1 MIRPLGPKSK
11 VAVLL
16 PSVPKTSAFLKKGV
30 RSFCFVLIMALA
42 VVVAFVSSSRPIEA
56 QSLATTSRVVQGK
69 VFADNGSPQQGAI
82 VYLKDQ
88 KSLEIKT
95 FISAQGGDFRFGQL
109 GSQDDYT
116 VWAEFGGHK
125 SKTKNIS
132 SFDSKK
138 VFDISLHLEAK

>member
-1 MIRPLGPKSK
+1 
-11 VAVLL
+11 V
-16 PSVPKTSAFLKKGV
+16 
-30 RSFCFVLIMALA
+30 
-42 VVVAFVSSSRPIEA
+42 EA

-69 VFADNGSPQQGAI
+69 VLADNGAPQQGAI

-95 FISAQGGDFRFGQL
+95 FISAQDGAFRFGQL
-109 GSQDDYT
+109 GSQDDYAL
-116 VWAEFGGHK
+116 WAEFGGHK

-138 VFDISLHLEAK
+138 TFDINLHLEAK